1 MKKRII
7 NFDKEA
13 FQSKIKSLEYS
24 PWPYVIML
32 IMSLLAFVGCVV
44 PAFNALVADPEYI
57 TTLTENN
64 RNLHIII
71 EFSCIAVM
79 YFGFCCF
86 FAFYECLG
94 KIYMLTHKEKNIEQE

>member
-13 FQSKIKSLEYS
+13 FQSKIKSWEHS

-32 IMSLLAFVGCVV
+32 IVSLFTFIGCIV
-44 PAFNALVADPEYI
+44 PVFNALVADPDYI
-57 TTLTENN
+57 IALTENN

-71 EFSCIAVM
+71 EFACIAVM
-79 YFGFCCF
+79 YFGYCCF
-86 FAFYECLG
+86 GAFYECLG
-94 KIYMLTHKEKNIEQE
+94 KIYMLTHKEKKTEE